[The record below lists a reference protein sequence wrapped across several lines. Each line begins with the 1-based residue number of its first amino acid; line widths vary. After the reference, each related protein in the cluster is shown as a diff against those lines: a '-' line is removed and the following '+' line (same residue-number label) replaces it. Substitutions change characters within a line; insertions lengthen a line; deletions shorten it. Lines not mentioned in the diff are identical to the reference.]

1 MGQPPIYS
9 NYPRGGNAWGGY
21 PPGVYFDFIGK
32 AWAEVKQNLGTW
44 VVTTLVAGLLYIGVA
59 TGMSL
64 ALNIMTTGSPIG
76 DPANPNAASSSPAG
90 IIGQILMNAVLSALQ
105 AILITGMVRMALDQL
120 QGKEVSFRLFATMP
134 KAVPLVIVGFL
145 GGLMTAVGLLLC
157 VVPGIYLY
165 GVLAFASMYV
175 AFKDEPAITAI
186 TSSMNTLKPYAWS
199 MFGLQLVLGLLI
211 LVSLMCCGIG
221 ALFTVPIYAMTM
233 AMHWNVFEPE
243 GPMPGSYGGPTT
255 PQPPTEGPGMSA
267 PPPY

>member
-44 VVTTLVAGLLYIGVA
+44 IVTTLVAGLLYYGA
-59 TGMSL
+59 AFGSL
-64 ALNIMTTGSPIG
+64 MALNVLNSGSPLG
-76 DPANPNAASSSPAG
+76 DPSNPNTLNTTPTG
-90 IIGQILMNAVLSALQ
+90 IIGQILMNAVLGALQ

-120 QGKEVSFRLFATMP
+120 QGREVSFRLFATMP

-145 GGLMTAVGLLLC
+145 GGLMTFVGLLLC
-157 VVPGIYLY
+157 VIPGIYLY

-175 AFKDEPAITAI
+175 AFKDQAPVTAI

-199 MFGLQLVLGLLI
+199 MFGLQLVLVLLMG
-211 LVSLMCCGIG
+211 VSMLCCGIG
-221 ALFTVPIYAMTM
+221 LLFTVPIAAMTM

-243 GPMPGSYGGPTT
+243 GPMPGSYGGPIT